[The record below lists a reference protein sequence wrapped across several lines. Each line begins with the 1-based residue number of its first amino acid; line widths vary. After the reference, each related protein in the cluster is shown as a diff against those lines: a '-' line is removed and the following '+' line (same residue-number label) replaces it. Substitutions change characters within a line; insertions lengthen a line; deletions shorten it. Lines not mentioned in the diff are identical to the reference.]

1 MTVAALPRFMTFPLM
16 ASEELPVARNLD
28 TEFGWQ
34 RDDLAS
40 ALLYQEEI
48 SIPDAA
54 TTIQDARGAESNSD
68 LGTGADNGTT
78 QEHVDAL
85 GV

>member
-1 MTVAALPRFMTFPLM
+1 
-16 ASEELPVARNLD
+16 LPVARNLD

-40 ALLYQEEI
+40 ALRYQEEI